1 MRAQRRSGFTL
12 IEALVA
18 VSLLGSLVYL
28 GSEAFRQMAP
38 RYCLEKAVWDVR
50 SALNSA
56 RFRALTEGASF
67 RFRFAG
73 QAYTLERYDAETK
86 TWLLAGKTTLEKVS
100 VAANNTPVFTSD
112 GTVTGLAT
120 IAIANDWGEYRLT
133 LAITGRIKTARTR

>member
-1 MRAQRRSGFTL
+1 M
-12 IEALVA
+12 IEAVVA

-56 RFRALTEGASF
+56 RFRALTEGASY
-67 RFRFAG
+67 RFRFDG
-73 QAYTLERYDAETK
+73 GAYTLERYDAVSK
-86 TWLLAGKTTLEKVS
+86 TWILAGKTTLDKVS
-100 VAANNTPVFTSD
+100 VAANNIPVFTPD

-120 IAIANDWGEYRLT
+120 IAVANDWGEYRLT
-133 LAITGRIKTARTR
+133 LAITGRVKTTRLK